1 MTARIFRSIF
11 LVATAVLLACFILIF
26 GMLYEHLGQQ
36 IQAELQTEAI
46 YIAQGLAQ
54 SGMEYFNGLRGTNR
68 ITWVAADG
76 TVLYDSDSEAAAM
89 ENHADR
95 EEIQEALTGGS
106 GESTRYSTTFDE
118 RRIYFATRLSDGTV
132 LRVSSAQH
140 SVWVLIMGL
149 LSPVIMIFVL
159 AAILSGVLASA
170 LSKRILRPVNAID
183 LEHPEQ
189 SEVYEELSPLLSKI
203 YNQNRVID
211 SQIEELQRKQ
221 AEFTAITE
229 NMSEGF
235 LVIDDHTDLLSYN
248 SGALRLLGAEA
259 GLSRRSVLALNRSEG
274 FRKAVELSL
283 SGEHCE
289 QLFEREGRYLQI
301 IANPVYHEEHVA
313 GAVLVILDITEKH
326 ARESMRREFTAN
338 VSHELKTPLTSISGT
353 AEIIKNGFV
362 KPEDIPHFAGNIY
375 DEAQRLITLIGDIMR
390 LSQLDEDSVPFE
402 KGPVDLYE
410 LASSVLC
417 RLEAAAGKRGIS
429 LTLSGEHAMV
439 NGVSQVLD
447 EMVFNL
453 CDNAVKYSRENGHV
467 RVFVSEEN
475 GHVALRVEDD
485 GIGIPAADQ
494 VRVFERF
501 YRVDKSH
508 SKEIGGTGL
517 GLSIVKHGAAFH
529 NARVALESELG
540 KGTTVTVTF

>member
-429 LTLSGEHAMV
+429 LTLSSEHATV

-494 VRVFERF
+494 ARVFERF

>member
-11 LVATAVLLACFILIF
+11 LVATAVLLASFILIF

-36 IQAELQTEAI
+36 IQAELQSEAT

-54 SGMEYFNGLRGTNR
+54 SGAAYFNGLHGTNR

-95 EEIQEALTGGS
+95 EEIREALTNGS
-106 GESTRYSTTFDE
+106 GQSTRYSTTFDE
-118 RRIYFATRLSDGTV
+118 RRIYFATRLEDGTV

-149 LSPVIMIFVL
+149 LSPVIVIFVL

-170 LSKRILRPVNAID
+170 LAKRILRPVNAID

-211 SQIEELQRKQ
+211 NQIQELQRKQ

-235 LVIDDHTDLLSYN
+235 LVIDGRTDLLSYN
-248 SGALRLLGAEA
+248 TSALRLLGAEA
-259 GLSRRSVLALNRSEG
+259 VSERQSVLALNRSEG

-283 SGEHCE
+283 SGEHNE
-289 QLFEREGRYLQI
+289 QLFEREGHYFQI
-301 IANPVYHEEHVA
+301 IANPVCHEEHIA

-390 LSQLDEDSVPFE
+390 LSQLDEDSIPLE
-402 KGPVDLYE
+402 KAPVNLYDL
-410 LASSVLC
+410 AGSVLG
-417 RLEAAAGKRGIS
+417 RLKTAAEKRGIT
-429 LTLSGEHAMV
+429 LTLLGGPVSV

-447 EMVFNL
+447 EMIFNL
-453 CDNAVKYSRENGHV
+453 CDNAIKYNRENGHV
-467 RVFVSEEN
+467 RVSVSEEN
-475 GHVALRVEDD
+475 GHAVVRVADD
-485 GIGIPAADQ
+485 GIGIPAADRE
-494 VRVFERF
+494 RVFERF

-529 NARVALESELG
+529 NAQVTLESELG
-540 KGTTVTVTF
+540 KGTTVTIAF

>member
-274 FRKAVELSL
+274 VRKAVELSL

-429 LTLSGEHAMV
+429 LTLSGEHATV

-494 VRVFERF
+494 ARVFERF

>member
-429 LTLSGEHAMV
+429 LTLSGEHATV

-494 VRVFERF
+494 ARVFERF

-517 GLSIVKHGAAFH
+517 GISIVKHGAAFH

>member
-1 MTARIFRSIF
+1 M
-11 LVATAVLLACFILIF
+11 
-26 GMLYEHLGQQ
+26 
-36 IQAELQTEAI
+36 
-46 YIAQGLAQ
+46 
-54 SGMEYFNGLRGTNR
+54 
-68 ITWVAADG
+68 
-76 TVLYDSDSEAAAM
+76 
-89 ENHADR
+89 
-95 EEIQEALTGGS
+95 
-106 GESTRYSTTFDE
+106 
-118 RRIYFATRLSDGTV
+118 
-132 LRVSSAQH
+132 
-140 SVWVLIMGL
+140 
-149 LSPVIMIFVL
+149 
-159 AAILSGVLASA
+159 ASA

-429 LTLSGEHAMV
+429 LTLSGEHATV

-494 VRVFERF
+494 ARVFERF

>member
-301 IANPVYHEEHVA
+301 IANPVYHEERVA

-429 LTLSGEHAMV
+429 LTLSGEHATV

-494 VRVFERF
+494 ARVFERF

-540 KGTTVTVTF
+540 KGTTVTVMF

>member
-274 FRKAVELSL
+274 FRKAVEFSL

-429 LTLSGEHAMV
+429 LTLSGEHATV

-494 VRVFERF
+494 ARVFERF

>member
-1 MTARIFRSIF
+1 MS
-11 LVATAVLLACFILIF
+11 
-26 GMLYEHLGQQ
+26 YNK
-36 IQAELQTEAI
+36 
-46 YIAQGLAQ
+46 
-54 SGMEYFNGLRGTNR
+54 S
-68 ITWVAADG
+68 
-76 TVLYDSDSEAAAM
+76 
-89 ENHADR
+89 
-95 EEIQEALTGGS
+95 
-106 GESTRYSTTFDE
+106 
-118 RRIYFATRLSDGTV
+118 ATRLLG
-132 LRVSSAQH
+132 
-140 SVWVLIMGL
+140 I
-149 LSPVIMIFVL
+149 PV
-159 AAILSGVLASA
+159 
-170 LSKRILRPVNAID
+170 
-183 LEHPEQ
+183 EQ
-189 SEVYEELSPLLSKI
+189 
-203 YNQNRVID
+203 
-211 SQIEELQRKQ
+211 
-221 AEFTAITE
+221 TE
-229 NMSEGF
+229 NHKANINIIS
-235 LVIDDHTDLLSYN
+235 
-248 SGALRLLGAEA
+248 
-259 GLSRRSVLALNRSEG
+259 LNRSEK
-274 FRKAVELSL
+274 FRQVVDGALK
-283 SGEHCE
+283 GTHCE
-289 QLFEREGRYLQI
+289 QMLDVGNRHYQI
-301 IANPVYHEEHVA
+301 IANPVAESEGRS
-313 GAVLVILDITEKH
+313 GAVVVILDVTEQQS
-326 ARESMRREFTAN
+326 REELRREFTAN

-453 CDNAVKYSRENGHV
+453 CDNAVKYNRENGHV
-467 RVFVSEEN
+467 HVFVSEGN
-475 GHVALRVEDD
+475 GHVTLRVEDD

>member
-301 IANPVYHEEHVA
+301 IANPVYHEERVA

-362 KPEDIPHFAGNIY
+362 KQEDIPHFAGNIY

-402 KGPVDLYE
+402 KAPVDLYE

-429 LTLSGEHAMV
+429 LTLSGEHATV

-494 VRVFERF
+494 ARVFERF

>member
-362 KPEDIPHFAGNIY
+362 KPEDLPHFAGNIY

-429 LTLSGEHAMV
+429 LTLSGEHATV

-494 VRVFERF
+494 ARVFERF

>member
-149 LSPVIMIFVL
+149 LSPVTMIFVL

-301 IANPVYHEEHVA
+301 IANPVYHEERVA

-402 KGPVDLYE
+402 KAPVDLYE

-429 LTLSGEHAMV
+429 LTLSGEHATV

-494 VRVFERF
+494 ARVFERF

>member
-1 MTARIFRSIF
+1 
-11 LVATAVLLACFILIF
+11 
-26 GMLYEHLGQQ
+26 
-36 IQAELQTEAI
+36 
-46 YIAQGLAQ
+46 
-54 SGMEYFNGLRGTNR
+54 
-68 ITWVAADG
+68 
-76 TVLYDSDSEAAAM
+76 
-89 ENHADR
+89 
-95 EEIQEALTGGS
+95 
-106 GESTRYSTTFDE
+106 
-118 RRIYFATRLSDGTV
+118 
-132 LRVSSAQH
+132 
-140 SVWVLIMGL
+140 
-149 LSPVIMIFVL
+149 
-159 AAILSGVLASA
+159 
-170 LSKRILRPVNAID
+170 
-183 LEHPEQ
+183 
-189 SEVYEELSPLLSKI
+189 
-203 YNQNRVID
+203 
-211 SQIEELQRKQ
+211 
-221 AEFTAITE
+221 
-229 NMSEGF
+229 MSEGF

-429 LTLSGEHAMV
+429 LTLSGEHATV

-494 VRVFERF
+494 ARVFERF

>member
-259 GLSRRSVLALNRSEG
+259 EISRRSVLALNRSEG

-301 IANPVYHEEHVA
+301 IANPVYHEERVA

-362 KPEDIPHFAGNIY
+362 KPEDIPHCAGNIY

-453 CDNAVKYSRENGHV
+453 CDNAVKYNRENGHV
-467 RVFVSEEN
+467 HVFVSEGN
-475 GHVALRVEDD
+475 GHVTLRVEDD

>member
-313 GAVLVILDITEKH
+313 GAGLVILDITEKH

-429 LTLSGEHAMV
+429 LTLSGEHATV

-494 VRVFERF
+494 ARVFERF

>member
-1 MTARIFRSIF
+1 MTAKIFRSIF
-11 LVATAVLLACFILIF
+11 LVATAVLLACFVLIF
-26 GMLYEHLGQQ
+26 GMLYEHLGAQ
-36 IQAELQTEAI
+36 IQAELQTEAV

-54 SGMEYFNGLRGTNR
+54 SGESYFEGLRGTNR

-89 ENHADR
+89 ENHAGR
-95 EEIQEALTGGS
+95 EEIQEALTNGS
-106 GESTRYSTTFDE
+106 GESTRYSSTFDE
-118 RRIYFATRLSDGTV
+118 RRIYFATRLADGTV

-140 SVWVLIMGL
+140 SVWVLILGM
-149 LSPVIMIFVL
+149 LSPVVVIFVL

-170 LSKRILRPVNAID
+170 LAKRILRPVNAID

-203 YNQNRVID
+203 YHQNRVID
-211 SQIEELQRKQ
+211 SQIRELQRKQ

-235 LVIDDHTDLLSYN
+235 LVIDGHTDLFSYN
-248 SGALRLLGAEA
+248 TSALRLLGAEA
-259 GLSRRSVLALNRSEG
+259 ADGRHSVLALNRSEG
-274 FRKAVELSL
+274 FRKAVERSL
-283 SGEHCE
+283 AGEHCE
-289 QLFEREGRYLQI
+289 QLFEREGRYFQI
-301 IANPVYHEEHVA
+301 MANPVAHEDRIA
-313 GAVLVILDITEKH
+313 GAVLIILDVTEKH
-326 ARESMRREFTAN
+326 ARENMRREFTAN

-362 KPEDIPHFAGNIY
+362 KPEDVPHFAGNIY
-375 DEAQRLITLIGDIMR
+375 EEAQRLIVLIGDIMR
-390 LSQLDEDSVPFE
+390 LSQLDEDSIPLE
-402 KGPVDLYE
+402 KGPVDLYA
-410 LASSVLC
+410 LAASVLR
-417 RLEAAAGKRGIS
+417 RLEPAAGQRGVA
-429 LTLSGEHAMV
+429 LELLGEHV
-439 NGVSQVLD
+439 QVHGVSQVLD
-447 EMVFNL
+447 EMIFNL
-453 CDNAVKYSRENGHV
+453 CDNAVKYNRESGHV
-467 RVFVSEEN
+467 RVSIGEEN
-475 GHVALRVEDD
+475 GHAVLRVADD
-485 GIGIPAADQ
+485 GIGIPAADRA
-494 VRVFERF
+494 RVFERF

>member
-95 EEIQEALTGGS
+95 EEIREALTGGA

-301 IANPVYHEEHVA
+301 IANPVTMKNVWQ
-313 GAVLVILDITEKH
+313 
-326 ARESMRREFTAN
+326 ARC
-338 VSHELKTPLTSISGT
+338 L
-353 AEIIKNGFV
+353 
-362 KPEDIPHFAGNIY
+362 
-375 DEAQRLITLIGDIMR
+375 
-390 LSQLDEDSVPFE
+390 
-402 KGPVDLYE
+402 
-410 LASSVLC
+410 
-417 RLEAAAGKRGIS
+417 
-429 LTLSGEHAMV
+429 
-439 NGVSQVLD
+439 
-447 EMVFNL
+447 
-453 CDNAVKYSRENGHV
+453 
-467 RVFVSEEN
+467 
-475 GHVALRVEDD
+475 
-485 GIGIPAADQ
+485 
-494 VRVFERF
+494 
-501 YRVDKSH
+501 
-508 SKEIGGTGL
+508 
-517 GLSIVKHGAAFH
+517 
-529 NARVALESELG
+529 
-540 KGTTVTVTF
+540 

>member
-211 SQIEELQRKQ
+211 SQIEELQCKQ

-429 LTLSGEHAMV
+429 LTLSGEHATV

-467 RVFVSEEN
+467 RVFVSEEH

-494 VRVFERF
+494 ARVFERF

>member
-301 IANPVYHEEHVA
+301 IANPVYHEERVA

-402 KGPVDLYE
+402 KAPVDLYE

-417 RLEAAAGKRGIS
+417 RLEAAAGQRGIS
-429 LTLSGEHAMV
+429 LTLSGEHATV

-494 VRVFERF
+494 ARVFERF

>member
-211 SQIEELQRKQ
+211 SHIEELQRKQ

-429 LTLSGEHAMV
+429 LTLSGEHATV

-494 VRVFERF
+494 ARVFERF